1 MAVVVKD
8 VVSATKNVR
17 IKMLNATDIINQAR
31 YSELF
36 TVRARIG
43 NFSLRE
49 RAPWNINV
57 ANNILTVELPA
68 LTQAEAEY
76 KVRQVIETDF
86 WETV

>member
-1 MAVVVKD
+1 
-8 VVSATKNVR
+8 
-17 IKMLNATDIINQAR
+17 MLNANDVINQAR

-36 TVRARIG
+36 TVRAHIG

-57 ANNILTVELPA
+57 KNNILTVEVPA

-76 KVRQVIETDF
+76 KVRQVVETDH
-86 WETV
+86 WETL